1 MTLTFIFL
9 SRIWPIGYPL
19 WKKVRYLTKAKK
31 ITRVTCAMKYGLNFQ
46 LIRSKIRKKTI
57 SLRIKED
64 GKIVVHV
71 PYHTPK
77 REIEGFIKEKESWII
92 KKISEKERSIKETG
106 KAFIPGEK
114 FLYFG
119 ESYPLQIGDTN
130 NKGFPLK
137 LFFGKF
143 VLDKDHLEEARDL
156 LIRWYKREAKE
167 KIEERVNYFSK
178 RLQLFPK
185 GLKITSAKYR
195 WGSCSRD
202 SRLSFSWRIMMAPLS
217 VIDYVLIHELVHIKE
232 KNHSK
237 RFWTYLE
244 TILPD
249 YREHRL
255 WLKENGYRLWL

>member
-1 MTLTFIFL
+1 MHN
-9 SRIWPIGYPL
+9 
-19 WKKVRYLTKAKK
+19 
-31 ITRVTCAMKYGLNFQ
+31 GLNFQ
-46 LIRSKIRKKTI
+46 LIRSKRRRKTI
-57 SLRIKED
+57 SLYIKED
-64 GKIVVHV
+64 GRIVICV

-77 REIEGFIKEKESWII
+77 GEIEGFIKERESWVI
-92 KKISEKERSIKETG
+92 KKISEKERSIKETE

-114 FLYFG
+114 FLYLG
-119 ESYPLQIGDTN
+119 ESYPLEIGDTN
-130 NKGFPLK
+130 QKGLPLK
-137 LFFGKF
+137 LSFGKF
-143 VLDKDHLEEARDL
+143 ILDKDHLEEARDVF
-156 LIRWYKREAKE
+156 IHWYKREAKE
-167 KIEERVNYFSK
+167 KIEGRVHYFSN

-202 SRLSFSWRIMMAPLS
+202 SRLSLSWRIIMAPLS

-249 YREHRL
+249 YRKHRL
-255 WLKENGYRLWL
+255 WLKENGHRLWL

>member
-1 MTLTFIFL
+1 L
-9 SRIWPIGYPL
+9 
-19 WKKVRYLTKAKK
+19 V
-31 ITRVTCAMKYGLNFQ
+31 
-46 LIRSKIRKKTI
+46 RSKRRRKTI
-57 SLRIKED
+57 SLHIKED
-64 GKIVVHV
+64 GRVVIYV

-77 REIEGFIKEKESWII
+77 GEIEGFIKEKESWVI
-92 KKISEKERSIKETG
+92 KKISEKGRSIKEAE

-114 FLYFG
+114 FLYLG
-119 ESYPLQIGDTN
+119 ESYPLEIGDIHYR
-130 NKGFPLK
+130 GLPLK
-137 LFFGKF
+137 LSFGRF
-143 VLDKDHLEEARDL
+143 ILDKDRLEEARDL
-156 LIRWYKREAKE
+156 FIHWYKREAKE
-167 KIEERVNYFSK
+167 KIEGRLHYFSN

-202 SRLSFSWRIMMAPLS
+202 SRLSFSWKIIMAPLS

-249 YREHRL
+249 YRKHRF

>member
-1 MTLTFIFL
+1 LF
-9 SRIWPIGYPL
+9 
-19 WKKVRYLTKAKK
+19 
-31 ITRVTCAMKYGLNFQ
+31 
-46 LIRSKIRKKTI
+46 RSKRRRKTI
-57 SLRIKED
+57 SLHIKED
-64 GKIVVHV
+64 GRVVIYV

-77 REIEGFIKEKESWII
+77 GEIERFIKEKESWVI
-92 KKISEKERSIKETG
+92 KKISEKERSIKETE

-114 FLYFG
+114 FLYLG
-119 ESYPLQIGDTN
+119 ESYPLEIGDTHYR
-130 NKGFPLK
+130 GLPLK
-137 LFFGKF
+137 LSFGKF
-143 VLDKDHLEEARDL
+143 VLDKDRLEEARDL
-156 LIRWYKREAKE
+156 FIHWYKREAKE
-167 KIEERVNYFSK
+167 KIEGRVHYFSN

-202 SRLSFSWRIMMAPLS
+202 SRLSFSWKIIMAPLS
-217 VIDYVLIHELVHIKE
+217 IIDYVLIHELVHIKE

-249 YREHRL
+249 YRKHRF

>member
-1 MTLTFIFL
+1 MDHCLD
-9 SRIWPIGYPL
+9 
-19 WKKVRYLTKAKK
+19 
-31 ITRVTCAMKYGLNFQ
+31 FQ
-46 LIRSKIRKKTI
+46 LIRSKRRRKTI
-57 SLRIKED
+57 SLHIKED
-64 GKIVVHV
+64 GRVVIYV

-77 REIEGFIKEKESWII
+77 GEIEGFIKEKESWVI
-92 KKISEKERSIKETG
+92 KKISEKGRSIKETE
-106 KAFIPGEK
+106 KAFITGEK
-114 FLYFG
+114 FLYLG
-119 ESYPLQIGDTN
+119 ESYPLEIGDTHYR
-130 NKGFPLK
+130 GLPLR
-137 LFFGKF
+137 LSFGKF
-143 VLDKDHLEEARDL
+143 ILDKDRLEEARDL
-156 LIRWYKREAKE
+156 FIHWYKREAKE
-167 KIEERVNYFSK
+167 KIEGRLHYFSN

-202 SRLSFSWRIMMAPLS
+202 SRLSFSWKIIMAPLS

-249 YREHRL
+249 YRKHRF